1 VVHRALLGSLERF
14 IGIIIEHYGGAFP
27 FWLAPVQVRVLPVG
41 DDHHDAARTLAARM
55 FSAGYRSDV
64 DDRAE
69 TVGKRIRD
77 AELDKVPYVVVWGD
91 RESDEELAVRKRG
104 EGQSTMSLTALLDE
118 FAGLVAPVRG

>member
-1 VVHRALLGSLERF
+1 
-14 IGIIIEHYGGAFP
+14 
-27 FWLAPVQVRVLPVG
+27 
-41 DDHHDAARTLAARM
+41 M
-55 FSAGYRSDV
+55 FAAGYRSDV